1 MKETPER
8 VLDDLGRR
16 VAELRRSAGLT
27 QQQVAETL
35 GMLVGDYQD
44 IERGAR
50 NCTVRTLVHV
60 ARSLGV
66 PTRMLF
72 EAPNLRWPRQPGRPP
87 RAHYVEHPPDKPAAM
102 AVEEKVGRK
111 AGSTPKRTAAKRRG
125 KT

>member
-16 VAELRRSAGLT
+16 VAELRRQAGFT
-27 QQQVAETL
+27 QQQVADSL

-66 PTRMLF
+66 PTRALF
-72 EAPNLRWPRQPGRPP
+72 DPPAAREPRQPGRPP
-87 RAHYVEHPPDKPAAM
+87 TARELAS
-102 AVEEKVGRK
+102 VGYHDLAESVLTRRDVTPSAKRK
-111 AGSTPKRTAAKRRG
+111 APRRRR
-125 KT
+125 